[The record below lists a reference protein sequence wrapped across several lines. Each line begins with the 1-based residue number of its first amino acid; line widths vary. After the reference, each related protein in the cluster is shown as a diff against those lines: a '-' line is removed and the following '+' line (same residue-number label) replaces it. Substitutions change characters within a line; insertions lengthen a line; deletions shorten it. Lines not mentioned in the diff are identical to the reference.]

1 MEQKNNKNILIRNL
15 TDNQNK
21 RLLQLQ
27 AKFGVKTNS
36 QALLMLLQYCV
47 ITDDEIS
54 TLRELY
60 EQFGI
65 IAFAGM
71 KMLEQHEQ
79 KEEFSQMQGLVHRS
93 IQITQKLDYLLT
105 LRK

>member
-1 MEQKNNKNILIRNL
+1 MEKNNKNILIRNL
-15 TDNQNK
+15 TNEQNK
-21 RLLQLQ
+21 RLQQLQ

-36 QALLMLLQYCV
+36 QAILMLLQYCV

-65 IAFAGM
+65 LAFAGL
-71 KMLEQHEQ
+71 KIL
-79 KEEFSQMQGLVHRS
+79 
-93 IQITQKLDYLLT
+93 
-105 LRK
+105 